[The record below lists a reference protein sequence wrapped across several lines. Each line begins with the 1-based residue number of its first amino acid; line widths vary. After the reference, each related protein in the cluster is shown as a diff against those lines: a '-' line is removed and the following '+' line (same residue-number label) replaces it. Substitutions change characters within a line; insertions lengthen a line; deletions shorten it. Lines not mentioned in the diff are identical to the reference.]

1 MATVNELVTILS
13 YKLGAGTKES
23 LASFSE
29 GIEKVKDG
37 LSKLSAFAFATQSAL
52 YAFTGMAARRSLQL
66 ENMSKTTGM
75 AADSL
80 QKYQYA
86 AERIGVSS
94 EAVTNDL
101 AMLYET
107 MTSPIPGEL
116 NQQLL
121 MLGIAVKDVAT
132 NSIRPVTDIF
142 SDLAET
148 LKGMGE
154 QEALQ
159 WGKKLG
165 LSNDS
170 IILLRQGK
178 IGIQKLMREAEEMG
192 AIIPEDQIRSGAE
205 LNRQLD
211 ANLFTL
217 EQIGSQIGL
226 AIAPALNE
234 VVYSFSQ
241 WLKDNKEWIALN
253 LQNLIEG
260 IGKGFSDFFDILKTG
275 AEFISPLLEQFGL
288 MKDGLIDVETTA
300 TAVKYALLALAGAK
314 VLGAISTVI
323 SFISGIIGAAKGAA
337 AAVGGIAGAAVGGIA
352 GAAAVGIAGAAGIA
366 NEVYQTV
373 KNPDRVQENVDMKGW
388 TIWDA
393 INPFKAISKQAGES
407 IQTLAGWFEP
417 SMDERLEN
425 ARQELKGRDFS
436 RNTINNSNSSSVTT
450 NNNQKT
456 INISGL
462 TTGQMDILRNDI
474 RQIPTSQVN
483 NPGSFGAFNQA
494 G

>member
-23 LASFSE
+23 LASFSD

-52 YAFTGMAARRSLQL
+52 YALTGVAARRSLQL
-66 ENMSKTTGM
+66 ENMSKTTGI
-75 AADSL
+75 AAESL

-86 AERIGVSS
+86 AERMGLSAES
-94 EAVTNDL
+94 VTSDL
-101 AMLYET
+101 SMLYET

-121 MLGIAVKDVAT
+121 MLGVAVKDVAT
-132 NSIRPVTDIF
+132 NSIRPVADIF
-142 SDLAET
+142 ADLADK
-148 LKGMGE
+148 LKGMGD

-170 IILLRQGK
+170 IILLRQGR
-178 IGIQKLMREAEEMG
+178 IGIQELMREAEEMG
-192 AIIPEDQIRSGAE
+192 AIIPADQIRAGAE
-205 LNRQLD
+205 LNRQLN

-217 EQIGSQIGL
+217 KQIGSQIGL
-226 AIAPALNE
+226 SIAPALNE
-234 VVYSFSQ
+234 VVGSFSE
-241 WLKDNKEWIALN
+241 WLKDNQDWIALN
-253 LQNLIEG
+253 LQNIIEG
-260 IGKGFSDFFDILKTG
+260 VGKGFKDFFDVLKDG
-275 AEFISPLLEQFGL
+275 ADFISPLLEKLGL
-288 MKDGLIDVETTA
+288 TKDGLIDVETTA
-300 TAVKYALLALAGAK
+300 NAVKYALLALAGAK
-314 VLGAISTVI
+314 VLGAISSVI
-323 SFISGIIGAAKGAA
+323 SAISGITTAAKGAT
-337 AAVGGIAGAAVGGIA
+337 AAVGGIGGSVALGVAV
-352 GAAAVGIAGAAGIA
+352 VAGIA
-366 NEVYQTV
+366 NEVYQTLE
-373 KNPDRVQENVDMKGW
+373 NPGRVQENMNMKDW
-388 TIWDA
+388 TLIDA
-393 INPFKAISKQAGES
+393 LNPFKAISKQAGES
-407 IQTLAGWFEP
+407 FQMMAGLFEP
-417 SMDERLEN
+417 SMDERFKN
-425 ARQELKGRDFS
+425 TFKELTGRDFS
-436 RNTINNSNSSSVTT
+436 RETINNSSSSSITT

>member
-37 LSKLSAFAFATQSAL
+37 LSKLSAFAFTTQSAL

-86 AERIGVSS
+86 AERMGVSS

-178 IGIQKLMREAEEMG
+178 LGIQELMREAEEMG

-205 LNRQLD
+205 LNRQLN

-217 EQIGSQIGL
+217 KQIGSQIGL

-234 VVYSFSQ
+234 VVDSFSQ

-323 SFISGIIGAAKGAA
+323 SFISGITGAAKGAA
-337 AAVGGIAGAAVGGIA
+337 AAVGGIG
-352 GAAAVGIAGAAGIA
+352 GAAAVWIAGAAGIA

-373 KNPDRVQENVDMKGW
+373 KNPGRVQENVDMKGW

-407 IQTLAGWFEP
+407 IQTVADWFEP
-417 SMDERLEN
+417 SMDDRLEN